1 MTLILRLIDVEPFC
15 MAVMERQEQLSIVAI
30 SNAKNWI
37 LVIGTTPSVQLTSSH
52 GTARPPS
59 LCSADVI
66 SSWCC
71 SLCSLLP
78 CSIQRPGHIRLVKQ
92 VLLDSETCYVSV
104 EPRLPSQWQPW
115 GSLLC
120 EVCSPF
126 SQAVFLTCTA
136 WPCTRGSGLFRAAR
150 CAWQLPGSAG
160 RKITNGKFLFFQN
173 FMVIWFWTHTFLSY
187 CFWYVYLDKHH
198 RM

>member
-1 MTLILRLIDVEPFC
+1 MTLILRLIDVEPFY
-15 MAVMERQEQLSIVAI
+15 MAIMEWQEQLSIVAI

-52 GTARPPS
+52 RTAWPPS

-66 SSWCC
+66 SSWRC

-92 VLLDSETCYVSV
+92 VLLDSETYYVTV

-126 SQAVFLTCTA
+126 SRAMFLTCTT
-136 WPCTRGSGLFRAAR
+136 WQCTCGSGLFRTAVLGSSLA
-150 CAWQLPGSAG
+150 QLGG
-160 RKITNGKFLFFQN
+160 R
-173 FMVIWFWTHTFLSY
+173 
-187 CFWYVYLDKHH
+187 
-198 RM
+198 